1 MKKGFIIT
9 MLLAAIVLT
18 GCSSNEGGKIEEAE
32 TKYFDFTPREII
44 NELEECLIDFT
55 PMGVVDN
62 EEKAEQIATYSS
74 ITDVFNFDKDDI
86 DAMIHY
92 MFTCDDTTHKVSHI
106 SFFMDRNSTKAAE
119 RYLYHIFSIAQS
131 IDPNANT
138 DEISTA
144 IENGFNDYD
153 FAIYEGKNFKLHASR
168 SGEYFNASFTP
179 IENTKG
185 DN

>member
-1 MKKGFIIT
+1 MKKGFIFT
-9 MLLAAIVLT
+9 MLLVALVLT
-18 GCSSNEGGKIEEAE
+18 GCSSKGEVKTEETE
-32 TKYFDFTPREII
+32 TKYFDFTPADITD
-44 NELEECLIDFT
+44 ELKTNSLIDFT
-55 PMGVVDN
+55 PMGVVEN
-62 EEKAEQIATYSS
+62 KEKAEKIATFSS
-74 ITDVFNFDKDDI
+74 ITDVFNTDKNDI

-92 MFTCDDTTHKVSHI
+92 QFNYDDTVYKVSHI

-153 FAIYEGKNFKLHASR
+153 FAIYEGENFELNASR
-168 SGEYFNASFTP
+168 SDDFFNVSFTP

-185 DN
+185 D